1 MLASIFVKQAPQS
14 NSSSGEST
22 RTRSRSASILMNTR
36 GAAADVLPVWV
47 VLAALTTLPYVVAAL
62 RTPQAAIFSGVL
74 TAYDDTFTYL
84 AWMRQGAEG
93 RLLMCD
99 RFTTDPDGCEFFLPL
114 WYCLGLLSSFS
125 GIPIVATFHIA
136 RLIAGLALLLVARS
150 VARSVMKSRT
160 RIKFTLWLYAMS
172 GGLGWLVYLL
182 NNKSNLF
189 AARITRGSADLD
201 LPEAIAFRSV
211 FAQVHF
217 SVGAAMVCGAIL
229 LAFVALRRR
238 QSYKAIIAGG
248 IVSLLAVV
256 HPYMVVVVCAV
267 VMAAILSGRW
277 LNVDEGS
284 ARAQGLFLARVA
296 AGFSASSLP
305 GMIYLIYLNRT
316 NNISREWLRVTDT
329 LSPAPVEYALGFG
342 IVGALSVIGFRL
354 LWGRYDPAGR
364 QLLIWAV
371 IQSALLYAPLSF
383 QRRLIEGLQLPLS
396 IAASIAVFWLAK
408 KLWRNRLSDNRRLLL
423 LVAIIIFASLTN
435 LGFIAGQ
442 SIARGQ
448 ASGSQ
453 DARRYVPADL
463 AAAFDWLGANAKSG
477 EVVFSSYLTGNLA
490 PSMSGL
496 SVYLGHYGMTL
507 KSAEKGE
514 RVRAFYTG
522 ELADETARAIF
533 AEHRVSYVIYGPFEK
548 EISPHFVA
556 PPWLA
561 LAHRTRDVVIYKVSH

>member
-1 MLASIFVKQAPQS
+1 
-14 NSSSGEST
+14 
-22 RTRSRSASILMNTR
+22 MNVR
-36 GAAADVLPVWV
+36 RACADVLPVWV
-47 VLAALTTLPYVVAAL
+47 ALSALTALPYVVAAL
-62 RTPQAAIFSGVL
+62 RTPRATVFSGVL

-99 RFTTDPDGCEFFLPL
+99 RFTTDPDGCQFFLPL
-114 WYCLGLLSSFS
+114 WFSLGLLSRFTGLSI
-125 GIPIVATFHIA
+125 GVTFHIA

-160 RIKFTLWLYAMS
+160 RVRFTLWLYAMS
-172 GGLGWLVYLL
+172 GGFGWLVYLL
-182 NNKSNLF
+182 NNKNGLF
-189 AARITRGSADLD
+189 AATITSGSADLD

-229 LAFVALRRR
+229 LAFAALRRR
-238 QSYKAIIAGG
+238 QPYKAIIAGG

-267 VMAAILSGRW
+267 TVGAILSGRW
-277 LNVDEGS
+277 LDDNKDGF
-284 ARAQGLFLARVA
+284 RAQRLFLARVA
-296 AGFSASSLP
+296 AGFCASTLP
-305 GMIYLIYLNRT
+305 GMIYLFYLNRT

-342 IVGALSVIGFRL
+342 ITGVLSVIGFRL
-354 LWGRYDPAGR
+354 LLGRSNPAGR
-364 QLLIWAV
+364 ELLIWAV

-383 QRRLIEGLQLPLS
+383 QRRLVEGLQLPLS
-396 IAASIAVFWLAK
+396 IAASIAVFWLTRR
-408 KLWRNRLSDNRRLLL
+408 LWRKRLSGNRRLFL
-423 LVAIIIFASLTN
+423 LVAIVIFASLTN

-442 SIARGQ
+442 SIGRGQ
-448 ASGSQ
+448 ASGAH
-453 DARRYVPADL
+453 DARRYIPADL

-477 EVVFSSYLTGNLA
+477 EVIFSSYLTGNLA

-496 SVYLGHYGMTL
+496 TVYLGHYGMTL
-507 KSAEKGE
+507 KSGEKGE
-514 RVRAFYTG
+514 RVKAFYTG
-522 ELADETARAIF
+522 ELADETAKAMF
-533 AEHRVSYVIYGPFEK
+533 AEHRVSYVIYGPFEQ
-548 EISPHFVA
+548 EISPLFVA

-561 LAHRTRDVVIYKVSH
+561 LAHSIGDVVIYKVSY